1 MPKLAEKS
9 QAGQKG
15 APDWPALTLESL
27 IYAALLG
34 GAAFIR
40 FYALGRWPL
49 LEGEASQALAAWRFL
64 HGGAPPSAAVP
75 LLFDSATLSFFLFGA
90 GDTAARLVPAALGTA
105 LVLLPLA
112 LRRRLGTWGALAA
125 TLMLAFSPTLVF
137 YSRSLAG
144 AIPGL
149 AGLGAVLVAVE
160 CAASGQERRA
170 RLLGAGG
177 LAVALTSSPWAY
189 TALLAGLALY
199 GLALLAGRRGDR
211 WTDWSTLTAKVPTL
225 LRERRAWL
233 GLGLGVALLSTALL
247 MRLGGVQATADLLAA
262 WLGRLVPGS
271 GGRSFGY
278 PVAVLLF
285 YETGTLALGVAGL
298 AVGLRRHSLWAAF
311 LGLWTGL
318 VLVQATLLG
327 ARDGQ
332 LVAQA
337 ILPLALLGGLAVEAL
352 VAWLR
357 PAQPVWVG
365 GSVAVFSVLVG
376 FWWLQLTAYFNPAA
390 VALLGSYLQAVSFLC
405 LATPLVM
412 AMAGAVLWR
421 WVGHSETLWALSL
434 VGLGLAGC
442 LLVRNSVSL
451 NQVYARDPREPL
463 VVAPTSVDV
472 RDMVSFLEAWS
483 ARKALD
489 QHALTIAA
497 SPDLEPLLTWYLRDF
512 SALRLSSSP
521 QDMAEAEAL
530 VTTGPVEG
538 LETSGYASTTY
549 RLRTVC
555 DAPFADSYSA
565 FGWWL
570 LRVGGGAV
578 RRETCRLWVRP

>member
-15 APDWPALTLESL
+15 TPDWPALTLESL

-49 LEGEASQALAAWRFL
+49 LEGEARQALSAWRFL

-90 GDTAARLVPAALGTA
+90 GDAAARLVPAALGTA
-105 LVLLPLA
+105 VVLLPLA

-137 YSRSLAG
+137 YSRTLAG
-144 AIPGL
+144 TIPGL
-149 AGLGAVLVAVE
+149 AGLGALLLAVE
-160 CAASGQERRA
+160 YAELGQGRKA
-170 RLLGAGG
+170 RLVGAAG
-177 LAVALTSSPWAY
+177 LAVALTSSPWVY

-199 GLALLAGRRGDR
+199 GLALLARRRADR
-211 WTDWSTLTAKVPTL
+211 WADWGTLTGKVAAL

-233 GLGLGVALLSTALL
+233 GLGLGVALLSTAVL
-247 MRLGGVQATADLLAA
+247 MRLGGLQATADLLAA
-262 WLGRLVPGS
+262 WLGQLVPGS

-278 PVAVLLF
+278 PLAVLLF
-285 YETGTLALGVAGL
+285 YETGTLTLGVAGL
-298 AVGLRRHSLWAAF
+298 AVELRRRSLWAAF
-311 LGLWTGL
+311 LGLWAGL
-318 VLVQATLLG
+318 VLVQATVSG
-327 ARDGQ
+327 ARDGE

-357 PAQPVWVG
+357 PAQPLWVG
-365 GSVAVFSVLVG
+365 GSLAVFSVLVG

-390 VALLGSYLQAVSFLC
+390 VALLGSYLQAVWFFC
-405 LATPLVM
+405 LATPLVI

-421 WVGHSETLWALSL
+421 WVGRSETIWALSL
-434 VGLGLAGC
+434 LGLGVAGC

-451 NQVYARDPREPL
+451 NHVYARDPREPL

-472 RDMVSFLEAWS
+472 RDMVSFLETWS
-483 ARKALD
+483 VREALD

-497 SPDLEPLLTWYLRDF
+497 SPDLEPLVPWYLRDF
-512 SALRLSSSP
+512 SALRLSSAP
-521 QDMAEAEAL
+521 EDMAEAEAL
-530 VTTGPVEG
+530 VTTGAVEG

-578 RRETCRLWVRP
+578 RPETCRLWVRP